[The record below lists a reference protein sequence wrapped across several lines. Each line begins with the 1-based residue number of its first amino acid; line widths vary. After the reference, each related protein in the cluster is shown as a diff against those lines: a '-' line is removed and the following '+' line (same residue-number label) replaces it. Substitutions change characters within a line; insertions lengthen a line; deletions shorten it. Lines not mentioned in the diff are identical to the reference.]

1 MTAIRSNGP
10 CACLRNYSGAILA
23 VLVVVAGMVFASAL
37 RAQES
42 TSAPEKLTPQTE
54 NPPQAGEKQEE
65 DALFPLKRNQ
75 WFIQQRAYPNA
86 HVPAGAYW
94 RAQAQ
99 RQQLLARRALALR
112 ALSPVAAAQV
122 DPFSAVTW
130 IADGPQPAA
139 AYYGT
144 IPYSGRA
151 TSIAVHPTDPNT
163 VYLGTA
169 AGGLWKTTDSGTTWT
184 PLTDQQASLA
194 IGAVAIDPNNPSTV
208 FAGTGEPDFSTD
220 SYYGQGLLK
229 STDAGATWT
238 LIRTPFTTGDT
249 APDFTAIAVQPGNS
263 NIVLAAN
270 WAGLY
275 RSADG
280 GNTWSAVLT
289 PGGGGGATAVMFDI
303 KNSGVAYAGIG
314 ASASATG
321 SVYMSTDAGQTWTSI
336 SGSGSGAVPAPSLV
350 IRTALA
356 EDSNGKLYAAFANA
370 NFVTP
375 GTLYV
380 TANSGATWTQLAS
393 PGGLDWYRNAIAVTP
408 GNPQVLYASGALL
421 YESTDGGQTW
431 SSDSSGTYYADQHG
445 FAFSGDGTRMYLA
458 DDGGVF
464 VTTQPTTAN
473 AVFTSL
479 NTTLNT
485 MTFYPGFSLIAGQ
498 ARLLAGSQDH
508 GLNLY
513 VGGLSWPNGEQSGY
527 CGDGGAVYIDPK
539 ATYAY
544 AHCEGGPANWVA
556 NASADTV
563 VNNWTAAQTGINTGD
578 RWPWVAD
585 IKGDWTTVSTV
596 YTGTNRLYQST
607 NNAASW
613 TAISG
618 DLTAGSATISTIAV
632 APTDSNTIYT
642 GAGDGTVSVT
652 NNALSGA
659 AATWKT
665 LTGLPT
671 RTITKILVMPD
682 SAQDVYLTV
691 SGFDSGHVFHSTN
704 GGTTWTNISGDLPN
718 TPADSI
724 AADPSLLNTFYLA
737 TDTGV
742 YVTSNSGAH
751 WEPLGTGLPNVVV
764 QDVLLDPTNRK
775 LRVITHGRGAW
786 EAALPLAAL
795 GTSAV
800 SLSFGN
806 QTRGTT
812 SAAQTVSLTNNLN
825 ATLALSGVQI
835 TGPFT
840 ETNTCGA
847 SLAPAA
853 TCTVSVSFAP
863 AVAGAAQGTLTVTSA
878 DNVVTVL
885 LSGTGVGIP
894 TAVLGSTS
902 LSFGDQPAG
911 IASAAQTVQLS
922 NPGDGTL
929 ANVTISFTGANT
941 GDFSQTNNCG
951 GSVAPAASCTVSVVF
966 TPMSTGARSATLSI
980 ADNAAGTPQIVA
992 LSGTGTPPFALS
1004 AAGTTASVSAG
1015 SSATYSLT
1023 VTAAQ
1028 GTSLASTVALTCSGL
1043 PSGSTCSFN
1052 PANVFAASTTQNVT
1066 LTVSTTPKSSAAHAA
1081 LTGAGSVSL
1090 AALSLFGALL
1100 LPRRRLRLLLIAAFA
1115 VLCLGTPGCSGGGGG
1130 SGSGGSGSGGG
1141 SGTPSGSY
1149 TITVT
1154 AAQTTIYQTTQTLTL
1169 TVQ

>member
-1 MTAIRSNGP
+1 MKATGRYKWAYLSLFRAAFVAG
-10 CACLRNYSGAILA
+10 
-23 VLVVVAGMVFASAL
+23 LVVVAGLFSAPVL

-54 NPPQAGEKQEE
+54 NVPEAGEKQEE
-65 DALFPLKRNQ
+65 DALFPLKRDQ
-75 WFIQQRAYPNA
+75 WFLQLRAYPNA
-86 HVPAGAYW
+86 KIPVGAYW
-94 RAQAQ
+94 RAQTQ
-99 RQQLLARRALALR
+99 RQELVARHRLAFS
-112 ALSPVAAAQV
+112 ALSPIAAAQA
-122 DPFSAVTW
+122 DPFSGVAW

-169 AGGLWKTTDSGTTWT
+169 AGGVWKTTDGGTTWT

-194 IGAVAIDPNNPSTV
+194 IGAVAVDPNNPSTV

-249 APDFTAIAVQPGNS
+249 APDFTAIAIEPGNS

-270 WAGLY
+270 WGGLY

-280 GNTWSAVLT
+280 GNTWSGVLT
-289 PGGGGGATAVMFDI
+289 LGGGVTAVMFDV
-303 KNSGVAYAGIG
+303 KNASVAYAGIG
-314 ASASATG
+314 G
-321 SVYMSTDAGQTWTSI
+321 STAPGTVYMSSDAGTTWTSI
-336 SGSGSGAVPAPSLV
+336 SGSGTGAVPPASAV

-356 EDSNGKLYAAFANA
+356 EDSTGKLYAAFANG
-370 NFVTP
+370 NFTTP

-380 TANSGATWTQLAS
+380 TSNSGASWTQLTS

-408 GNPQVLYASGALL
+408 ANPQVLYAAGATL

-431 SSDSSGTYYADQHG
+431 ASDSSGTYYADQHG

-464 VTTQPTTAN
+464 VTTQPTAAN
-473 AVFTSL
+473 AVFSSL
-479 NTTLNT
+479 NATLNT
-485 MTFYPGFSLIAGQ
+485 MTFYPGFSIAPGQ

-513 VGGLSWPNGEQSGY
+513 TGVLSWPNGEQSGF
-527 CGDGGAVYIDPK
+527 CGDGGGVYIDPK

-544 AHCEGGPANWVA
+544 AHCQGGPANWVS
-556 NASADTV
+556 NASGDTV
-563 VNNWTAAQTGINTGD
+563 VNNWTAAQTGISTTD

-585 IKGDWTTVSTV
+585 IKGDWNTVSTV

-607 NNAASW
+607 NNGAAW

-632 APTDSNTIYT
+632 APTDSNTVYT
-642 GAGDGTVSVT
+642 GAWDGTVSVT
-652 NNALSGA
+652 TNALSGA
-659 AATWKT
+659 SATWKK
-665 LTGLPT
+665 LTGVPN
-671 RTITKILVMPD
+671 RAIGKIIVMPD

-691 SGFDSGHVFHSTN
+691 NGFDTGHVFHSTN
-704 GGTTWTNISGDLPN
+704 GGTTWTDISGDLPN

-724 AADPSLLNTFYLA
+724 AADPSLLNTLYLA
-737 TDTGV
+737 TDTGAW
-742 YVTSNSGAH
+742 VTSNGGTN

-764 QDVLLDPTNRK
+764 QDVLLDTTNRR

-786 EAALPLAAL
+786 ELALPLAAL
-795 GTSAV
+795 ESSTL

-806 QTRGTT
+806 VTRGTT
-812 SAAQTVSLTNNLN
+812 SAAQTVTLTNNLN
-825 ATLALSGVQI
+825 ATLTLNSLQI
-835 TGPFT
+835 TSPFT
-840 ETNTCGA
+840 ETTTCGA
-847 SLAPAA
+847 SLAPGA
-853 TCTVSVSFAP
+853 TCTVSVVFAP
-863 AVAGAAQGTLTVTSA
+863 TVVGAALGTLTVTSPA
-878 DNVVTVL
+878 NVVTVS

-894 TAVLGSTS
+894 IAGLSPPS
-902 LSFGDQPAG
+902 LAFGNQVAG

-922 NPGDGTL
+922 NTGDGAL
-929 ANVTISFTGANT
+929 ANVAISFTGTNP

-951 GSVAPAASCTVSVVF
+951 TSVAAGASCTVSVVF
-966 TPMSTGARSATLSI
+966 TPQAVGARSATLSI
-980 ADNAAGTPQIVA
+980 ADNAAGAPQTVA
-992 LSGTGTPPFALS
+992 LTGTGTAPFVL
-1004 AAGTTASVSAG
+1004 AATGSTASVQAG
-1015 SSATYSLT
+1015 ASATYALT

-1028 GTSLASTVALTCSGL
+1028 GTSLASAVALACSGL
-1043 PSGSTCSFN
+1043 PSSSTCSFN
-1052 PANVFAASTTQNVT
+1052 PANVASGATTQSIA
-1066 LTVSTTPKSSAAHAA
+1066 LTVSTTPKSSPAHAS
-1081 LTGAGSVSL
+1081 LTGRGGISL
-1090 AALSLFGALL
+1090 AALSVLSALL
-1100 LPRRRLRLLLIAAFA
+1100 LPRRRRRLGMIAMFA
-1115 VLCLGTPGCSGGGGG
+1115 VLCIGIPGCSGGG
-1130 SGSGGSGSGGG
+1130 SGSGGGGGGGGGG
-1141 SGTPSGSY
+1141 SGTPSGNY

-1154 AAQTTIYQTTQTLTL
+1154 ASQSTIYQTTQALTL